1 MESSFSTYLHFQ
13 VIKALKKLALAFT
26 GAPLDEIHAPTGAV
40 KAGTAEPVKVL
51 W

>member
-1 MESSFSTYLHFQ
+1 M
-13 VIKALKKLALAFT
+13 KALKQLALAFT
-26 GAPLDEIHAPTGAV
+26 EPQAPLDEIHDPTGAV